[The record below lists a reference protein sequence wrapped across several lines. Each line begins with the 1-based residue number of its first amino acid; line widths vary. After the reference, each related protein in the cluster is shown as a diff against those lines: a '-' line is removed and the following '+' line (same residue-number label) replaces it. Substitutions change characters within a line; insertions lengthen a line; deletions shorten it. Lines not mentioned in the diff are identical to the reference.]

1 MKKKM
6 LLLLFGA
13 LAFCSWLSVGA
24 STSLPQMFVRVI
36 HQGHIEVLISE
47 DEKARVLML
56 PAAFADGI
64 DGLYEKVHVE
74 DLNNDGVGEIVF
86 QLGQATGVNICYRAL
101 TYVES
106 SQSLKEMVFAE
117 AGLCNFRFT
126 HGHLV
131 SAYRNAGAWTED
143 IYRFHGHAPQLLISD
158 EGVGGGE
165 VRRTVFSDNGS
176 VIKYGVSDH
185 VDYVKRIRLED

>member
-1 MKKKM
+1 MNGKM
-6 LLLLFGA
+6 LWLFGS
-13 LAFCSWLSVGA
+13 LAILCCRSVQGHPPMPQLSVKE
-24 STSLPQMFVRVI
+24 LER
-36 HQGHIEVLISE
+36 GHIGVVMY
-47 DEKARVLML
+47 DGVKARILML
-56 PAAFADGI
+56 PAAFADEI

-143 IYRFHGHAPQLLISD
+143 IYRFHGHVPQLLISD

-176 VIKYGVSDH
+176 VKEYGVSDH
-185 VDYVKRIRLED
+185 VDYVKRTRLED